1 MRLVNKV
8 IYNEL
13 KPYSG
18 LFLLALVLIF
28 LTVGF
33 EALNPWPFKALIDNV
48 LGSEVIDK
56 TTLSGKIISL
66 FNSRE
71 SLGYFVALVYFL
83 NIMFGS
89 LSEYFSSIVAK
100 KLGNAAVQSFAKK
113 IFSNLEYLTL
123 ANYKKR
129 KIGDY
134 IYHLGYDV
142 PALGS
147 FIEMGIIPFITNAL
161 YLITTGIILTVISR
175 ELSYIVLPMIPI
187 IGIGVWMFNNKI
199 DQATNKAERSSSTF
213 IAFIEEA
220 LNQMKNIHAFN
231 REDSTSVAFADKE
244 KSALD
249 DSLNTHG
256 WTILL
261 DAMVGVIIA
270 IGYGFIV
277 VYGIRAV
284 FSGQLTIGLLVI
296 FFFYLDNITLPMT
309 SLMVSIGALRENY
322 VKIAQVAELL
332 DPLYLIRDNGRLTKI
347 DVGDIHFQ
355 NVSVQGEGK
364 SPIMDQVTFTIPTG
378 KRTVILGVSGS
389 GKTTIASL
397 ILRFIEPSAG
407 TITIGTNKLEDY
419 SIKSLRDAI
428 AYVPQELSL
437 FNDSI
442 KNNILFGSPNAP
454 LSELAKASELAIAT
468 DFIMKVPGNYEF
480 QVGAEGI
487 NLSGGQRQRILLAR
501 SFLKTKAKILI
512 FDEPLSALDIK
523 NRGILLK
530 KLEIVAKDKTTI
542 IISNTLEVADW
553 ADYVIMI
560 NEGKVVHSGSSKD
573 LQGKEHLIHILLSS

>member
-1 MRLVNKV
+1 MKSVNKI

-18 LFLLALVLIF
+18 WFLLALVLIF
-28 LTVGF
+28 LVVGF

-48 LGSEVIDK
+48 LGSEIIDK

-66 FNSRE
+66 FSSQE
-71 SLGYFVALVYFL
+71 SLGYFVAMVYFL
-83 NIMFGS
+83 TILFGS
-89 LSEYFSSIVAK
+89 LAEYFSSVAAK
-100 KLGNAAVQSFAKK
+100 KLGNAVVQSFAQK

-147 FIEMGIIPFITNAL
+147 FIETGILPFVTNTL
-161 YLITTGIILTVISR
+161 YLITTGIILVVISPQ
-175 ELSYIVLPMIPI
+175 LSYLVLPMVPV

-199 DQATNKAERSSSTF
+199 DQATNKAERSSSMF

-220 LNQMKNIHAFN
+220 LSQLKNIHAFN
-231 REDSTSVAFADKE
+231 RENSTSIAFANKE

-249 DSLNTHG
+249 DNLNTHG

-270 IGYGFIV
+270 IGYGLIV
-277 VYGIRAV
+277 IYGIRSV

-296 FFFYLDNITLPMT
+296 FFFYLDNITNPLT
-309 SLMVSIGALRENY
+309 SLMISIGALRENY

-332 DPLYLIRDNGRLTKI
+332 DPHYLIRDNGQLTR
-347 DVGDIHFQ
+347 VEVEDIQFHD
-355 NVSVQGEGK
+355 VSVQGESK
-364 SPIMDQVTFTIPTG
+364 NPIIDQATFTIPAG
-378 KRTVILGVSGS
+378 KRTVILGASGS

-407 TITIGTNKLEDY
+407 IITIGTSKIEDY

-442 KNNILFGSPNAP
+442 KNNILFGSPTAT
-454 LSELAKASELAIAT
+454 LSELAKASELATAN
-468 DFIMKVPGNYEF
+468 DFIMKVPGNYDF
-480 QVGAEGI
+480 NVGPEGI
-487 NLSGGQRQRILLAR
+487 SLSGGQRQRILLAR

-523 NRGILLK
+523 NRDTLLK
-530 KLEIVAKDKTTI
+530 KLEVVTKDKTTI
-542 IISNTLEVADW
+542 IISNILEVADW

-560 NEGKVVHSGSSKD
+560 NQGRVVHSGSSKA
-573 LQGKEHLIHILLSS
+573 LHEKEHLIHLLLSS